1 VTDDLRTQQ
10 KKEWEALY
18 PKIRFVLLQYAA
30 EDEVL
35 GQKKEFFLVDE
46 NLGYTHRIE
55 TDELELIRPAVVKAL
70 QELLVGYPNWEIMI
84 ALGDYGGLIIRD
96 DEIIDDLQREGLPA
110 EYQTIKYE
118 GSRRQDWPFGFVFR
132 PF

>member
-1 VTDDLRTQQ
+1 
-10 KKEWEALY
+10 
-18 PKIRFVLLQYAA
+18 
-30 EDEVL
+30 
-35 GQKKEFFLVDE
+35 
-46 NLGYTHRIE
+46 
-55 TDELELIRPAVVKAL
+55 
-70 QELLVGYPNWEIMI
+70 MI

-96 DEIIDDLQREGLPA
+96 DEIIDDLQRESLPA